1 MFPDSAKVNLPKGET
16 EMNNAPQQVIENVK
30 PDLRSKISIQNI
42 LIFGISILIL
52 PTILVYSIANNIQ
65 IGNATEKSL
74 QSTLPAAVEIASQA
88 ISSEIDKYT
97 VAVQEVAL
105 ESEVYNTEQSVE
117 ERSAY
122 LDSKAEL
129 YGMYAAYSYD
139 ASGICLETGKSR
151 ASDSYFNRGLKGET
165 VVGELVSDERVGQLA
180 FSVYAPVWE
189 NGVRG
194 SRVIGVVE
202 GLVPQTV
209 LNSLT
214 DGINMSEHTL
224 VSLIDKDG
232 TVIAAGDAQA
242 AVGAQNYIELAKAQP
257 KYQTVAEIIK
267 HAIAGETG
275 CSQYKLDGEK
285 KVISYAPVDGTDGW
299 SVFLSAPEREF
310 AVSSGKTM
318 LTTIILALVF
328 IGYACFGLAITIP
341 RFVKPIVAIVA
352 DVEELAK
359 GNFSY
364 EGRKNGSVYKDVHK
378 LNTAVNT
385 LRKSTC
391 SVIGDISYVLGEMA
405 TGDFT
410 VTPKIPEMY
419 VGDYGKILEAE
430 KTIRSSLAQTIS
442 GIMEISE
449 QVSGG
454 SEQVSNGAQA
464 LAQGATEQASSVE
477 ELSATIGEVARQI
490 EESAQNAEKANA
502 ITVETESIMRGGVEA
517 MEQASAA
524 MNEISETSRN
534 ISKVIKAIDDIAFQ
548 TNILALN
555 AAVEAAR
562 AGSAGKG
569 FAVVA
574 DEVRNLSQKS
584 AEAAKNTTMLIESSM
599 QAVEKGGKL
608 VNKASED
615 FETVAAK
622 SSEVTSIV
630 GEITEQ
636 FQQQS
641 VAAKQIALGI
651 EQVASVVQINSATS
665 EESAAASE
673 ELSSQANVLKNLVA
687 QFKLED

>member
-1 MFPDSAKVNLPKGET
+1 
-16 EMNNAPQQVIENVK
+16 MNNAPQKVIENVK

-42 LIFGISILIL
+42 LIFAISILIL
-52 PTILVYSIANNIQ
+52 PTILVYSMANNIQ

-139 ASGICLETGKSR
+139 ASGICLESGKSR
-151 ASDSYFNRGLKGET
+151 ASDSYFNRSLQGET

-180 FSVYAPVWE
+180 FSVYAPIWE

-285 KVISYAPVDGTDGW
+285 KVIAYAPVDGTDGW

-328 IGYACFGLAITIP
+328 IGYACFGLTITIP

-364 EGRKNGSVYKDVHK
+364 EGRKIGSAYKDVHK

-405 TGDFT
+405 RGDFT
-410 VTPKIPEMY
+410 VAPKVPEMY

-442 GIMEISE
+442 GIMEI
-449 QVSGG
+449 

-502 ITVETESIMRGGVEA
+502 ITVETESIMRGSVEA

-584 AEAAKNTTMLIESSM
+584 AEAAKNTTMLIESAM

-641 VAAKQIALGI
+641 AAAKQIALGI

-673 ELSSQANVLKNLVA
+673 ELSSQANVLKDLVA